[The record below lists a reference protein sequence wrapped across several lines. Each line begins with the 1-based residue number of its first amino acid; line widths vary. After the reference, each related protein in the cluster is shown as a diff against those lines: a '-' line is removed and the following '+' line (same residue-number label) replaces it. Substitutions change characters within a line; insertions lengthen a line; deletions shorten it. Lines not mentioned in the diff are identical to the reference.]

1 MENIRDFFLT
11 EGERQII
18 TVNTPFLL
26 NEPERVWWLE
36 SGQLNLYTV
45 HLHEG
50 KPEGKRYFFNEVAPQ
65 ELLLGFEIGHALT
78 LSGDA
83 TEDSVLYALPLARFQ
98 TLFSLDDVRPALA
111 LALNQWLDRLFY
123 GLSGNDSFPNRQAEV
138 LVQAGERLIL
148 RKGEAIASQR
158 YVVWGKMKADK
169 LSTLKINGLGKIHTL
184 EEEGWLPLGR
194 RAFWESDRNL
204 GLRFYAT
211 EEALQHPAAWRSLRL
226 IEQILL
232 DLEQQDIEEQQHREE
247 DRLRQKYALQNQ
259 LAERSLHEAQS
270 ILHPQK
276 SDKYAQYLDQH
287 GDNALFQA
295 VQVVARAGG
304 ISVQYPLH
312 LSHTDPLGD
321 IARASRLRFREVK
334 LEGKWWKAEIGPL
347 LGFEEASGL
356 PVAFIPVGG
365 GGGYEAYNPATRQ
378 TIHLE
383 EKKAAQFSPLAY
395 TFFRPLPPEPVN
407 LWGLLRFGL
416 FQGRADFWLLLLMGL
431 GGAILGLIT
440 PVLTGILFD
449 QVIPNASPGQIGQLG
464 LALLVATLAG
474 LLLMV
479 SERFALLRLE
489 TRLDL
494 RLQAAIWDRV
504 LQLPTRFFRQFSGG
518 DLANRTLGIQEI
530 RRLLSGV
537 VVASVLG
544 GIFSLVNFVLL
555 FYYSSSLALVALGL
569 VLLECLAFYV
579 LGRPQIKY
587 EQEALHHTGQAQG
600 LVLQLLTGISKFK
613 VTGTEIRAF
622 IRWLDIFRRARQA
635 QYRAATWQNQQ
646 ALLNA
651 LAPILFNAFIFAF
664 LFQIQEGSQLST
676 GSFLAFQAA
685 FGALTAALLSLSE
698 ALLAVFQVL
707 PLYKRTLPILETSPE
722 TDEGKKNP
730 GLLRGKVEIS
740 DVQFRYE
747 ANGPL
752 IFQGISFKLEPGDYV
767 ALVGPSGS
775 GKSTLVR
782 LLLGFESPTA
792 GSIFFDDQDL
802 SQLDLRLIRRQIGTV
817 LQNGQ
822 LVPGDIFS
830 NIVGTSPHLRLEDAW
845 EAARLA
851 ALDEDIKKMPMGM
864 HTVIGEGSTTLSG
877 GQKQRLLI
885 ARTLVHKPRLLIF
898 DEATSALD
906 NQTQAIVTQSLR
918 KLQATRIVIAHRLS
932 TIREVDKILV
942 IDQGQIVQQGTYEAL
957 MKAEGPF
964 KELARRQ
971 ME

>member
-1 MENIRDFFLT
+1 MM
-11 EGERQII
+11 
-18 TVNTPFLL
+18 
-26 NEPERVWWLE
+26 
-36 SGQLNLYTV
+36 
-45 HLHEG
+45 
-50 KPEGKRYFFNEVAPQ
+50 
-65 ELLLGFEIGHALT
+65 GFEGVPALT

-98 TLFSLDDVRPALA
+98 TLFSLDELRPAVAQLI
-111 LALNQWLDRLFY
+111 NQWLDRLFY

-169 LSTLKINGLGKIHTL
+169 LKTLKINGLGKINASN
-184 EEEGWLPLGR
+184 EEGWMPLGR

-204 GLRFYAT
+204 GLRFYPT

-226 IEQILL
+226 IEQLLL
-232 DLEQQDIEEQQHREE
+232 DLEQQDIEERLHREE
-247 DRLRQKYALQNQ
+247 ARLRQKYTLQNQ
-259 LAERSLHEAQS
+259 QAARSLHEAQS
-270 ILHPQK
+270 ILNPQK
-276 SDKYAQYLDQH
+276 ADKYAQFLDQH
-287 GDNALFQA
+287 AENTLFQA
-295 VQVVARAGG
+295 AQVVARASG
-304 ISVQYPLH
+304 IRLQDNLH
-312 LSHTDPLGD
+312 QNPTDPLGD

-334 LEGKWWKAEIGPL
+334 LEGKWWKQEIGPL
-347 LGFEEASGL
+347 LGFEEVSGA
-356 PVAFIPVGG
+356 PVAFIPVGRA
-365 GGGYEAYNPATRQ
+365 GYEAYNPANRQ
-378 TIHLE
+378 TMRLDA
-383 EKKAAQFSPLAY
+383 KQAAQFSPLAY
-395 TFFRPLPPEPVN
+395 TFFRPLPPEPVH

-416 FQGRADFWLLLLMGL
+416 FQGQADFWNLLLMGL
-431 GGAILGLIT
+431 SGAVLGLVT

-449 QVIPNASPGQIGQLG
+449 QVIPNASPGQVGQLG
-464 LALLVATLAG
+464 LALLVATLAS
-474 LLLMV
+474 LLLRV
-479 SERFALLRLE
+479 SEQFALLRLE

-518 DLANRTLGIQEI
+518 DLANRTLGVQEI

-555 FYYSSSLALVALGL
+555 FYYSASLALVALSL

-622 IRWLDIFRRARQA
+622 IRWLDVFRLARQA

-651 LAPILFNAFIFAF
+651 LAPVLFNAFIFAF
-664 LFQIQEGSQLST
+664 LFQINGGPQLST

-698 ALLAVFQVL
+698 ALLTVFQVM
-707 PLYKRTLPILETSPE
+707 PLYKRTRPILEARPE
-722 TDEGKKNP
+722 TDEGKKDP

-752 IFQGISFKLEPGDYV
+752 IFQGISFRLDPGDYV

-792 GSIFFDDQDL
+792 GSIFYDDQDL
-802 SQLDLRLIRRQIGTV
+802 GQLDLRRVRRQIGTV

-942 IDQGQIVQQGTYEAL
+942 IDQGQVVQQGTYEAL
-957 MKAEGPF
+957 MAVEGPF
-964 KELARRQ
+964 KALARRQ